1 MNSVLTE
8 GPCNN
13 GIFWTKKNQCSRN
26 LALLQAP
33 LFFFW
38 NLENKVRVLCKNW
51 NIFAVQIC
59 LILQGPAMDSLFSGI
74 SIILSLFFPSTF
86 FPCYKYVVLCENSLS
101 SRISCTLIYVSY
113 VMYFLY
119 LLMYYLQLEQK
130 QVPPPYR
137 PTLESDRDLHNFPP
151 EFTDEPVQL
160 TPDDS

>member
-1 MNSVLTE
+1 MKRT
-8 GPCNN
+8 
-13 GIFWTKKNQCSRN
+13 
-26 LALLQAP
+26 AL
-33 LFFFW
+33 FY
-38 NLENKVRVLCKNW
+38 K
-51 NIFAVQIC
+51 
-59 LILQGPAMDSLFSGI
+59 DSLWTHFSQA
-74 SIILSLFFPSTF
+74 STSSCPYF
-86 FPCYKYVVLCENSLS
+86 SHRHFSPCYKYVVVLCENSLS